1 MAGTDKTKAAAHADS
16 AAPAVILVGPQLG
29 ENIGMVARAMLN
41 CGLLDLRLVRPRD
54 GWPNPA
60 AEATASGALA
70 VIEGA
75 KVYDELADAVSGLN
89 RVYAT
94 TARARDMVKPVLT
107 PRAVASELRAA
118 EAAGDATGF
127 LFGPERSGLDNHDLT
142 FADALVTVPLNPAFS
157 SLNLAQAVLLLG
169 YEWRMAGDATPY
181 RALPTGDSRP
191 ATKEELMNFLSR
203 LEQAL
208 DDMGFFHPAEKRYIM
223 VRNLRN
229 VFQRAEA
236 TEQELRTLH
245 GVVSAL
251 RGAKLGKGPQD

>member
-1 MAGTDKTKAAAHADS
+1 MAGTDKTRAADFVPDR
-16 AAPAVILVGPQLG
+16 APAVILVGPQLG

-75 KVYDELADAVSGLN
+75 
-89 RVYAT
+89 RVYESLAEAVADLTRVHAT

-107 PRAVASELRAA
+107 PRASAEELRAA
-118 EAAGDATGF
+118 EARGEATGL
-127 LFGPERSGLDNHDLT
+127 LFGPERSGLDNDDLT
-142 FADALVTVPLNPAFS
+142 FADSLVTVPLNPAFS

-169 YEWRMAGDATPY
+169 YEWRMAGDDTPG
-181 RALPTGDSRP
+181 RALAVGESRP
-191 ATKEELMNFLSR
+191 ATKEELNNFLGR
-203 LEQAL
+203 LEQNL
-208 DDMGFFHPAEKRYIM
+208 DETGFFHPIEKRYIM

-245 GVVSAL
+245 GVISAL
-251 RGAKLGKGPQD
+251 RGAKLGKGPKE